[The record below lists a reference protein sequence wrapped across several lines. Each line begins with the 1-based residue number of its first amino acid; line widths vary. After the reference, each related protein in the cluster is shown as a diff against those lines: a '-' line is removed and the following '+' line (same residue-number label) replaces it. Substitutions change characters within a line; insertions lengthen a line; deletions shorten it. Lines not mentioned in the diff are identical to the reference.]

1 MTVGS
6 FKQKIMK
13 RFEYKTLEIKLKGT
27 WGTKFDTVE
36 IDKALNELGSQG
48 WELVS
53 VESRDM
59 GGTPYGYFYTFKR
72 EI

>member
-1 MTVGS
+1 
-6 FKQKIMK
+6 MK
-13 RFEYKTLEIKLKGT
+13 RFEYKTLEIEPKGT
-27 WGTKFDTVE
+27 WRWKFDIVE
-36 IDKALNELGSQG
+36 IDKTLNKLGQEG

-59 GGTPYGYFYTFKR
+59 GGTAYGFHYTFKR

>member
-1 MTVGS
+1 M
-6 FKQKIMK
+6 KIMK
-13 RFEYKTLEIKLKGT
+13 RFEYKTVKIKLKGT
-27 WGTKFDTVE
+27 WNPKFDIAD
-36 IDKALNELGSQG
+36 IDKELNKMGSQG